1 MLSLTEANNARF
13 SKEPC
18 LINIPKQIS
27 FSAVA
32 EAKMSIR
39 LDNFTLKL
47 SKLQLQVPMSAESCS
62 AMQGSRWLE
71 KARLQPGSI
80 LILSISGKLP

>member
-18 LINIPKQIS
+18 VVNIPKQIS
-27 FSAVA
+27 FSALA
-32 EAKMSIR
+32 EGKMRIS
-39 LDNFTLKL
+39 LDHFTLKL
-47 SKLQLQVPMSAESCS
+47 RKLQLRVPMSAESCS
-62 AMQGSRWLE
+62 EMHHSRWLE

-80 LILSISGKLP
+80 LTLSISGKLP